1 MSAGDLRQGRCVTG
15 ESVRRA
21 LVNSRLMDSK
31 PSKGADCSSI
41 AGRESA
47 PKSALNRW
55 LKSAVQVA
63 GVCPKMQKAL
73 NSRLR
78 WLSST
83 EPTPGWTTSHTPNKQ

>member
-1 MSAGDLRQGRCVTG
+1 MSPAAQSQQVSAGDLRQGRCVTG

-31 PSKGADCSSI
+31 PSKGADCSST

-55 LKSAVQVA
+55 MES
-63 GVCPKMQKAL
+63 
-73 NSRLR
+73 
-78 WLSST
+78 
-83 EPTPGWTTSHTPNKQ
+83 